1 MSYEANEPCIVT
13 KLEGR
18 GLVTYHHLLTKK
30 AFPEHKDSVWNL
42 IPVSR
47 QIHNDFHNHGTTYMA
62 SKYSSVM
69 EWHFMRVA
77 LYASGTLCKWHSVQV
92 AKS

>member
-30 AFPEHKDSVWNL
+30 AYPEHKDSTWNL
-42 IPVSR
+42 IPVS
-47 QIHNDFHNHGTTYMA
+47 QKIHLEFHQKGMSYMA
-62 SKYSSVM
+62 NKYPSV
-69 EWHFMRVA
+69 ERWLIQNDWYVCE
-77 LYASGTLCKWHSVQV
+77 STKKWRH
-92 AKS
+92 

>member
-30 AFPEHKDSVWNL
+30 AYPEHKDSIWNL
-42 IPVSR
+42 IPVS
-47 QIHNDFHNHGTTYMA
+47 QKTHNDFHNHGTAYMA
-62 SKYSSVM
+62 NKYSSVM
-69 EWHFMRVA
+69 EWLLSNGWYVCE
-77 LYASGTLCKWHSVQV
+77 LTGKWRNPK
-92 AKS
+92 A